1 MENFFEVQ
9 QKLVLKLGRREW
21 LPQQKVVDGR
31 TFVSCSKWCPSLVKL
46 MTGKRLDLH
55 SGQNDTSGSLNVPVM
70 DNILELRQSA
80 CDELLSE
87 AMKTEEPEAEAGKG
101 KRKKP
106 QQAQKCLAKHIHL
119 LPPIIDI
126 TVGEFQFSILVEGL
140 STGNFWMEM
149 LAENF
154 AWLQTEANKEPAKPE
169 AEGWPQVRAEG
180 CHQVRP
186 EGVPEGSPEGTIVQR
201 KGKSQGQGEVP
212 ALLGLSPAS

>member
-9 QKLVLKLGRREW
+9 QKKILKLGRREW
-21 LPQQKVVDGR
+21 LPQQKVVEGR

-55 SGQNDTSGSLNVPVM
+55 SGQDEQSGSLNVPVM
-70 DNILELRQSA
+70 DSILELRQTA
-80 CDELLSE
+80 CDELLLE
-87 AMKTEEPEAEAGKG
+87 AMKTEEPEGEPGKG

-126 TVGEFQFSILVEGL
+126 TLGEFQFSILVEGL
-140 STGNFWMEM
+140 STGNFWLEM

-154 AWLQTEANKEPAKPE
+154 AWLQTEANKEPAKPRTQKPKK
-169 AEGWPQVRAEG
+169 AEPKHAAKSE
-180 CHQVRP
+180 P
-186 EGVPEGSPEGTIVQR
+186 KASPKVAPKAPPG
-201 KGKSQGQGEVP
+201 KGKGKGKAKAKAKSLMLK
-212 ALLGLSPAS
+212 A

>member
-154 AWLQTEANKEPAKPE
+154 AWLQTEANKEPAKPRTQKPK
-169 AEGWPQVRAEG
+169 AGPKSA
-180 CHQVRP
+180 P
-186 EGVPEGSPEGTIVQR
+186 KAAIKSDPKASPKVAPKAPSC
-201 KGKSQGQGEVP
+201 KGKGKAKAKAKS
-212 ALLGLSPAS
+212 LLF